1 MKRRQRQ
8 LELGLVALGL
18 TSLALLLLCLMIG
31 FWEAAKAQG
40 NSLSSAPHTPKDQ
53 RPDIS
58 HCFEPDETREL
69 WDCIR
74 HEEVTSLVTEE
85 E

>member
-1 MKRRQRQ
+1 MKYRPSPDFIVV
-8 LELGLVALGL
+8 LVIIAA
-18 TSLALLLLCLMIG
+18 LALATAYIVGGIL
-31 FWEAAKAQG
+31 FFEAAKADTH
-40 NSLSSAPHTPKDQ
+40 SVCDTCYEDW

-74 HEEVTSLVTEE
+74 HEEVEDVGQE
-85 E
+85 